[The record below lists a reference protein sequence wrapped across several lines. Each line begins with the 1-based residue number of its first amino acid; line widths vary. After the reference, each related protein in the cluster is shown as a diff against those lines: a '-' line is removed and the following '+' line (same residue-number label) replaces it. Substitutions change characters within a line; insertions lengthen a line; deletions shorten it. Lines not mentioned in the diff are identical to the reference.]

1 MNMERETIIA
11 KLTDVFR
18 SVFDN
23 GELELSDELTAND
36 VENWDS
42 LTHMLLISEIETAFQ
57 IKFRLK
63 ELNKMRNVGDLIEL
77 LSNK

>member
-1 MNMERETIIA
+1 MERETIIA